1 MYRKILISFFLGFS
15 LLGASGDLDAQR
27 REPIPFKD
35 RLWYG
40 GGFSLGFSSS
50 FNISLLQA
58 GISPMMGYKLS
69 ERWSVGPRTSVVWS
83 YYRAKLSNDETT
95 SAHPLS
101 WSVSGFTRY
110 KLLPRIFAQAEY
122 EYERENIYVFTGDKF
137 EKWEA
142 PEEDKDPFNYYLGG
156 GYHSGDG
163 LWGFEIVGL
172 YNLNP
177 NIPVF
182 ENPFVIRFG
191 VTYRF

>member
-1 MYRKILISFFLGFS
+1 MYRKILVSFFLGFS

-122 EYERENIYVFTGDKF
+122 EYEQEAFAVFDGSQIIIQRNDRY
-137 EKWEA
+137 
-142 PEEDKDPFNYYLGG
+142 NYYAGG